1 MSMLV
6 TCPTCGRRPFTEFSF
21 GGELRDVDSPDAD
34 ADFARVYLHDNAAAP
49 QRERW
54 YHLLGCRR
62 WVTVTRDTGTNRVEA

>member
-6 TCPTCGRRPFTEFSF
+6 TCPTCGRRRFTEFSF